1 MKEGRKKL
9 LGKKVKEHGENLAL
23 ISKME
28 KKERKILE
36 DLYKADEMEREIGKM
51 ISVEESMEGDDL
63 SKLYRQNWTLND
75 IIMPSFFVFQVSSS
89 KKFAKNMTIA

>member
-63 SKLYRQNWTLND
+63 SKLYRQN
-75 IIMPSFFVFQVSSS
+75 
-89 KKFAKNMTIA
+89 